1 MKVKLEKEDKKYI
14 TLAQAPI
21 VRDIISDMKEDE
33 NTAADWAKY
42 AIAALYNHREYS
54 VEVLKASAKIAKNNR
69 VWNALNEHRGDFDV
83 WIDATA
89 YVSCADGYE
98 FIIIGAYLSDI
109 WQITYENALEIA
121 SHMRIRKCTL
131 ITE

>member
-33 NTAADWAKY
+33 
-42 AIAALYNHREYS
+42 
-54 VEVLKASAKIAKNNR
+54 IAKNNR
-69 VWNALNEHRGDFDV
+69 VWNALNEHSGDFDV

-109 WQITYENALEIA
+109 
-121 SHMRIRKCTL
+121 
-131 ITE
+131 